1 MNAEF
6 NGSDIFSLKNTEE
19 REIMGTL
26 SIFAFF
32 MPGIVEL
39 IIIGAMSTLIIVP
52 FWMIC
57 SKAGFPGWISL
68 AILFPVLNI
77 VLLFFL
83 AFAEWPALRNLP
95 DEGQRE
101 F

>member
-1 MNAEF
+1 
-6 NGSDIFSLKNTEE
+6 
-19 REIMGTL
+19 
-26 SIFAFF
+26 
-32 MPGIVEL
+32 MPGLFELL
-39 IIIGAMSTLIIVP
+39 IIGILVVGLGVFP

-83 AFAEWPALRNLP
+83 ALAEWPALRNGP
-95 DEGQRE
+95 QQDQTE

>member
-1 MNAEF
+1 
-6 NGSDIFSLKNTEE
+6 
-19 REIMGTL
+19 
-26 SIFAFF
+26 
-32 MPGIVEL
+32 MPGFFEL
-39 IIIGAMSTLIIVP
+39 IIIGIISIFFTVIP

-68 AILFPVLNI
+68 AVLIPVLNI

-83 AFAEWPALRNLP
+83 AFAEWPALRRLTNQ
-95 DEGQRE
+95 DQTE